1 MKIPRIG
8 IQSKFR
14 YLKNTL
20 IKKNNLAK
28 SVKIGAN
35 VELINCLAHENVS
48 FAHHS
53 SVKNSSIGKYT
64 SIGRYTKITHADIGS
79 FCAISWDLTI
89 NAIQHPINHLTVH
102 AFPYIPQYGLT
113 NSRKDTMG
121 RVKIGHDVWIGA
133 NSVIMPGIS
142 VGNGAIIAAGAVVTK
157 NVPDYAIVGGVP
169 AKILK
174 YRFDEKIIQ
183 ELLKIEWWNFDF
195 HVIKQNIHLF
205 NSEFGVPELEKLKQI
220 NSKMVI

>member
-14 YLKNTL
+14 YFNNTL
-20 IKKNNLAK
+20 IKKNKLDR
-28 SVKIGAN
+28 SVKIGPN
-35 VELINCLAHENVS
+35 VEIINCTAYENVS

-53 SVKNSSIGKYT
+53 SIRHSTIGRFS
-64 SIGRYTKITHADIGS
+64 SIGRYAKITHTDMGS

-89 NAIQHPINHLTVH
+89 NAIQHPVTHLTIH
-102 AFPYIPQYGLT
+102 AFPYVPQYGLT
-113 NSRKDTMG
+113 NHRKDSIN

-157 NVPDYAIVGGVP
+157 NVPDYAIVAGVP

-174 YRFDEKIIQ
+174 YRFDEKTIQ
-183 ELLKIEWWNFDF
+183 ELLQIQWWNFDF
-195 HVIKQNIHLF
+195 KVIKANLHLF
-205 NSEFGVPELEKLKQI
+205 NSDLGKPELEALKQI
-220 NSKMVI
+220 KNSH